1 MDGGRGRPRTLAEKN
16 RFAQRREDT
25 KKGREL
31 PVDIESLAKAA
42 VDCGFY
48 IHRDIGPGLLESAY
62 EMLLAESLSRG
73 GLSVERQTSVPLSA
87 NGIVID
93 NAFRADL
100 TIERTL
106 LIEIKSTEQHAPVH
120 AKQLLTY
127 LRLMR
132 LPLGLLMNFGTA
144 TFKEGVRRVANNYVQ
159 TN

>member
-1 MDGGRGRPRTLAEKN
+1 MPA
-16 RFAQRREDT
+16 
-25 KKGREL
+25 
-31 PVDIESLAKAA
+31 DIESLANVA
-42 VDCGFY
+42 VDCGFH
-48 IHRDIGPGLLESAY
+48 IQRDIGPGLLESAY
-62 EMLLAESLSRG
+62 ELLLAESLASR
-73 GLSVERQTSVPLSA
+73 GLSVERQVSVPLSA

-100 TIERTL
+100 IIERTL

-144 TFKEGVRRVANNYVQ
+144 TFKEGVRRVVNNYAPG
-159 TN
+159 T

>member
-1 MDGGRGRPRTLAEKN
+1 LA
-16 RFAQRREDT
+16 A
-25 KKGREL
+25 
-31 PVDIESLAKAA
+31 DIESLANVA
-42 VDCGFY
+42 VDCGFH

-62 EMLLAESLSRG
+62 EILLTQSLALR
-73 GLSVERQTSVPLSA
+73 GLSVERQVSVPLSA
-87 NGIVID
+87 NGIVVD

-100 TIERTL
+100 IVEGRL

-132 LPLGLLMNFGTA
+132 LPLGLLMNFGAA

-159 TN
+159 TP

>member
-1 MDGGRGRPRTLAEKN
+1 MQA
-16 RFAQRREDT
+16 
-25 KKGREL
+25 
-31 PVDIESLAKAA
+31 DIESLASVA
-42 VDCGFY
+42 VDCGFH
-48 IHRDIGPGLLESAY
+48 IHCDIGPGLLESAY
-62 EMLLAESLSRG
+62 ELLLTESLASR
-73 GLSVERQTSVPLSA
+73 GLSVERQVSVPLSA

-100 TIERTL
+100 IIERTL

-144 TFKEGVRRVANNYVQ
+144 TFKEGVRRVVNNYAQ
-159 TN
+159 GA